1 MHTAP
6 EMNGRARRPAAAHG
20 AKAAAKSGSRVMEK
34 DPRKAATP
42 VKASSAS
49 AGTRGAKMNR
59 IQSRRERKLALQ
71 QDVDKLKK
79 KLRHEENVHRALERA
94 FTRPLGALPRL
105 PPYLPSQTLALLAEV
120 AVLEE
125 EVVRLEEQVVNFRQ
139 GIYQEAIIF
148 SSAKNTHLPGGEVP
162 VPVQLIPSTPVPSS
176 AVSPTTAVRQ
186 GPDHPPARPSP
197 PNGNQAPTRKPVPD
211 SASQDDR
218 SGAGKE
224 NQSCSNTSSSSTS
237 RNCRQTPL
245 QQKTPNKSRA
255 TPAAVVPDRRRAT
268 PAQTTSDRKRPAD
281 ASAINRDKS
290 ASQDDSTVA
299 NKLSEE
305 LLQCLLTIF
314 SRMGSAA
321 AAGGGSH
328 GEEDQQA
335 PSPSVSGSSE
345 SSGSS
350 EDAYPQD
357 PYGILELGARD
368 IGPYRR
374 FHVVDA
380 ASFDRDALAVRGG
393 DGDAFHARR
402 LKALLRRLASVDL
415 AGLAHQQKLAFWINI
430 YNSCMMNAFLEQGIP
445 TTPQMLVAM
454 MPKATINVGGRT
466 HSAMSIEHFILRL
479 PYSVKQVNPEGTKG
493 GDDDVAARG
502 AFGLEWPE
510 PLVTFALSCGSWSS
524 PAVRVYTAAR
534 VEEELEAAKR
544 EYLQAA
550 VGVSSPG
557 KLAVPKLLHWYLLDF
572 AKDVD
577 SLMDWVCLQLPA
589 GLRQEAVRAVE
600 EGRRA
605 GAGGAEPRR
614 IQVLPY
620 EFRFRYLLASS

>member
-1 MHTAP
+1 MHTAAP
-6 EMNGRARRPAAAHG
+6 EANGRARRPAPAPAPRG
-20 AKAAAKSGSRVMEK
+20 AKAAPKSDTGATEK
-34 DPRKAATP
+34 DPRKPAMP
-42 VKASSAS
+42 VRAPA
-49 AGTRGAKMNR
+49 RGVTNR

-139 GIYQEAIIF
+139 GLYQEAIIL
-148 SSAKNTHLPGGEVP
+148 SAAKSAHLPGAGGEVP
-162 VPVQLIPSTPVPSS
+162 VPAQLTPPCP
-176 AVSPTTAVRQ
+176 APNQDA
-186 GPDHPPARPSP
+186 PPARPSL
-197 PNGNQAPTRKPVPD
+197 NSGAAGDKPTPRKPAPPPAT
-211 SASQDDR
+211 ASQDDR
-218 SGAGKE
+218 SVVGKE
-224 NQSCSNTSSSSTS
+224 NQSCGNAPG
-237 RNCRQTPL
+237 RNCRPSPS
-245 QQKTPNKSRA
+245 QKTPKPRSPA
-255 TPAAVVPDRRRAT
+255 TAAAAPDKRRAT
-268 PAQTTSDRKRPAD
+268 PAQTMAMAAAPDRKRPAD
-281 ASAINRDKS
+281 AAGAGSNAATLTSRDGGS
-290 ASQDDSTVA
+290 SVP

-305 LLQCLLTIF
+305 LTRCLLAIF
-314 SRMGSAA
+314 SRMGAA
-321 AAGGGSH
+321 AAGGGH
-328 GEEDQQA
+328 GRDEERRA

-345 SSGSS
+345 SSEP

-357 PYGILELGARD
+357 PYGVLELGARD
-368 IGPYRR
+368 VGPYRR
-374 FHVVDA
+374 LHAVDA
-380 ASFDRDALAVRGG
+380 ASFDREALAGDALLS
-393 DGDAFHARR
+393 RR
-402 LKALLRRLASVDL
+402 LKALLRRLATVDL
-415 AGLAHQQKLAFWINI
+415 AGLSHQQKLAFWINI

-445 TTPQMLVAM
+445 TTPHMLVAM

-479 PYSVKQVNPEGTKG
+479 PYSVKQVTTEGAAAAAKG
-493 GDDDVAARG
+493 GDDATARG

-524 PAVRVYTAAR
+524 PAVRVYTAAG

-544 EYLQAA
+544 DYLQAA
-550 VGVSSPG
+550 VGVSAPG

-589 GLRQEAVRAVE
+589 ELRQTAMRAVE
-600 EGRRA
+600 DGRRA
-605 GAGGAEPRR
+605 GAEARR

-620 EFRFRYLLASS
+620 EFRFRYLLAS